1 MLTLKQAREQIERDY
16 NLGLYD
22 RALLIANE
30 ILKQQPHDPVAL
42 FFAGKVYRAK
52 HDAERCWNAFR
63 TLSLTFPH
71 NNVYFDLACEASP
84 SAEHQTVLTQDR
96 NKLAE
101 GIAGFPKKPALQ
113 LVSNPVGKMAI
124 PMYPDTDIIA
134 QAIKRGEI
142 FEEYIIQEARQYI
155 RPGTAC
161 IDIGANFGQMSLIFS
176 KLVGESGAVYS
187 VEADD
192 YCQHIIENNI
202 NLNNISNINLVK
214 AAAHKLDNQQVRF
227 PDQDFHHFGTYGSY
241 GIEPKSTDGRVVN
254 TITID
259 SLKIPLEVSFMKVD
273 IQGADLWA
281 LQGAVKTIHKYKFP
295 IIFEYEEQFQESFDT
310 SFDDYVNF
318 VKDINYKFVKTVAA
332 INFLIA
338 PK

>member
-1 MLTLKQAREQIERDY
+1 MLTLKQAKAQIEKDY
-16 NLGLYD
+16 NSGQYD
-22 RALLIANE
+22 RALLIATE
-30 ILKQQPHDPVAL
+30 ILKNQPHDPLAL

-52 HDAERCWNAFR
+52 HDAEKCWTAFR

-71 NNVYFDLACEASP
+71 NDQYFDLAQEASP
-84 SAEHQTVLTQDR
+84 SPDHKAFLSQERQ
-96 NKLAE
+96 KLAE
-101 GIAGFPKKPALQ
+101 DIAGFPQKPALQ

-124 PMYPDTDIIA
+124 PTYPDTDIIA
-134 QAIKRGEI
+134 KAIKRGEI
-142 FEEYIIQEARQYI
+142 FEQHIVQEAEQYI

-161 IDIGANFGQMSLIFS
+161 IDVGANFGQMSLIFS

-192 YCQHIIENNI
+192 YCQHIIEKNISLNDIGNI
-202 NLNNISNINLVK
+202 NLIK
-214 AAAHKLDNQQVRF
+214 AAAHKVDNQQVRF
-227 PDQDFHHFGTYGSY
+227 PDQDFHLFGTYGSY
-241 GIEPKSTDGRVVN
+241 GIEPKNSDGRLVN
-254 TITID
+254 TITVD

-281 LQGAVKTIHKYKFP
+281 MQGAVQTIHKYKFP

-318 VKDINYKFVKTVAA
+318 VKDINYKFVKTIAS